1 MHEAIQ
7 YFDHLHAPFHGV
19 CTESDSSPVPQKA
32 KIYATG
38 LDGPRGL
45 KFRPDGK
52 LYVSNFGAVPGA
64 GAGQILQIEVN

>member
-7 YFDHLHAPFHGV
+7 YFAHLHPLFTMFAPKGIHAQL
-19 CTESDSSPVPQKA
+19 PPKA

-45 KFRPDGK
+45 KVGPDGK
-52 LYVSNFGAVPGA
+52 LYVSNLGARPPLEQA
-64 GAGQILQIEVN
+64 WRPCRRN